1 MKKILKKSLHI
12 LCTTLGIIPFMLTS
26 CNYLAVDEY
35 FNDLTPLDSIFARQ
49 DYLER
54 YVWGTA
60 ALMPAQG
67 NLFSGSYGPY
77 ETAVDEVLL
86 SWQKAEYAGTYLYAD
101 KITQND
107 SYYNMWGQYYK
118 GIRKCNTIFARIDE
132 CKDLKGLDRREI
144 MGLTHFMRASFYFYL
159 LELYGPAVILP
170 EEPLSVDENI
180 KTCHSNVTRTMNV
193 WNISAKTSKKLTVYW
208 TRRARALSSN
218 VLPNMRQPPSCH
230 VSGFIKLPS
239 GTTAINIMP
248 TGPLPTDET

>member
-1 MKKILKKSLHI
+1 MGNR
-12 LCTTLGIIPFMLTS
+12 GINARSRQLIFRFLR
-26 CNYLAVDEY
+26 
-35 FNDLTPLDSIFARQ
+35 PLRDRS
-49 DYLER
+49 
-54 YVWGTA
+54 
-60 ALMPAQG
+60 
-67 NLFSGSYGPY
+67 
-77 ETAVDEVLL
+77 DEVLL

-180 KTCHSNVTRTMNV
+180 ENLSFERNTYDECVEYICKDLEEAYSLLDPTRPSTQFERPTKYAAAALMSRV
-193 WNISAKTSKKLTVYW
+193 GF
-208 TRRARALSSN
+208 TR
-218 VLPNMRQPPSCH
+218 
-230 VSGFIKLPS
+230 LPS

>member
-1 MKKILKKSLHI
+1 M
-12 LCTTLGIIPFMLTS
+12 
-26 CNYLAVDEY
+26 
-35 FNDLTPLDSIFARQ
+35 
-49 DYLER
+49 
-54 YVWGTA
+54 WGTA

-118 GIRKCNTIFARIDE
+118 GIRKCNTIFTRIDE

-180 KTCHSNVTRTMNV
+180 ENLSFERNTYDECVEYICKDLEEAYSLLDQVG
-193 WNISAKTSKKLTVYW
+193 
-208 TRRARALSSN
+208 RA
-218 VLPNMRQPPSCH
+218 H
-230 VSGFIKLPS
+230 V
-239 GTTAINIMP
+239 
-248 TGPLPTDET
+248 